1 MMGIAVLSLRMTSMC
16 DPGKRTPR
24 AKTSSGG
31 GGREV
36 GGGEGVMFILFPKKI
51 LLSVWRVNR
60 ASSAIVGPL
69 R

>member
-36 GGGEGVMFILFPKKI
+36 GGGVCVMFTVSEENTVKCLE
-51 LLSVWRVNR
+51 
-60 ASSAIVGPL
+60 G
-69 R
+69 

>member
-36 GGGEGVMFILFPKKI
+36 GGGRWGEGK
-51 LLSVWRVNR
+51 
-60 ASSAIVGPL
+60 G
-69 R
+69 